1 MLSYLIQGVVC
12 IVQQE
17 NATCY
22 REVLCCL
29 PPRFLPD
36 VNMRRGCLA
45 RRVEE
50 LRYWNLY
57 ATRTT
62 KVCHELP

>member
-1 MLSYLIQGVVC
+1 MLCDFIQVLVC

-17 NATCY
+17 IAAYY

-29 PPRFLPD
+29 SPRFLPD

-62 KVCHELP
+62 EVCHELP